1 MQERMSERQ
10 RWAGGRGSQQSQVF
24 EAMEKGEI
32 YRPPQETKSY
42 FLVPSVGHE
51 TPGGPKPTKC

>member
-1 MQERMSERQ
+1 MSERQ

-51 TPGGPKPTKC
+51 TPGGPKLTKC